1 MSYLKHLMGDKSGA
15 LEYARRAQRMQRPK
29 LELELYHSK
38 TLMTLGVRALP
49 DKYRRWLVNVDAPFT
64 HLTKDLV
71 YIVR

>member
-1 MSYLKHLMGDKSGA
+1 LMGDKCGA
-15 LEYARRAQRMQRPK
+15 LEYVHRAQKMQRPE
-29 LELELYHSK
+29 LELEGYLSK

-49 DKYRRWLVNVDAPFT
+49 DKYRRWLVNVDVPFT